1 VRVMKRRGAPAPS
14 CAAESRSPAFPDTG
28 RNERQLVSGRLP
40 SGLLVGAMLRRVNDA
55 GGIGTMLARGDEQ
68 AGAILIIALEKGL
81 NPRIWERGIGPSGA
95 AELIS
100 VGPQAPDNEAEI
112 YDYWR
117 RRRARDPDLW
127 VIELDIA
134 QAERFAAETMSE
146 G

>member
-1 VRVMKRRGAPAPS
+1 
-14 CAAESRSPAFPDTG
+14 
-28 RNERQLVSGRLP
+28 
-40 SGLLVGAMLRRVNDA
+40 MLRRVNDA
-55 GGIGTMLARGDEQ
+55 GGTGTMLARGDDQ
-68 AGAILIIALEKGL
+68 GGAILVITLEKGL

-95 AELIS
+95 AELLN
-100 VGPQAPDNEAEI
+100 VGPQATDNQAEI
-112 YDYWR
+112 YEYWQ

>member
-1 VRVMKRRGAPAPS
+1 MSA
-14 CAAESRSPAFPDTG
+14 
-28 RNERQLVSGRLP
+28 RLP

-55 GGIGTMLARGDEQ
+55 GGIGTMLARGDDQ
-68 AGAILIIALEKGL
+68 AGAILVITLEKGG
-81 NPRIWERGIGPSGA
+81 NPRVWERGIGPTGTVG
-95 AELIS
+95 LIR
-100 VGPQAPDNEAEI
+100 VGPQVTDSEAEI

>member
-1 VRVMKRRGAPAPS
+1 M
-14 CAAESRSPAFPDTG
+14 
-28 RNERQLVSGRLP
+28 SGRLP

-68 AGAILIIALEKGL
+68 AGAILIITLEKGL

-95 AELIS
+95 AELIG

-117 RRRARDPDLW
+117 RRRTRDPDLW